1 MSYKL
6 WLFAVLAGVLMQS
19 VAATA
24 TPWQCHTVYQK
35 PSCLM
40 ICKTSTGQI
49 TTLHAPV
56 SLCLKRVG

>member
-6 WLFAVLAGVLMQS
+6 WLFTGLAGVLMQPA
-19 VAATA
+19 AATA
-24 TPWQCHTVYQK
+24 TPWQCHAVYQK

-40 ICKTSTGQI
+40 VCKTSTGQH

-56 SLCLKRVG
+56 SLCSKRAG